1 VSSTP
6 QAVTDASETATPA
19 PARLALIAAV
29 ARNGCIGR
37 GNGLVFRHPDDARW
51 FRQQTLGCPVLM
63 GRKTWDSL
71 PPKFRP
77 LPGRS
82 NIVVTRQAGWQAE
95 GAQVAHSL
103 GEALALGQAAA
114 AASGAQKVF
123 VIGGAQLYAEALPQA
138 DELVL
143 TEVQADYDGDA
154 WFPDWPRLQFAEH
167 SRQPQAAGAGT
178 GAGTGADSGGTP
190 AFDFV
195 VYRRRG

>member
-1 VSSTP
+1 MSGAAQP
-6 QAVTDASETATPA
+6 VTDVAKTNTAA
-19 PARLALIAAV
+19 PAQLALIAAV

-71 PPKFRP
+71 PAKFRP

-154 WFPDWPRLQFAEH
+154 WFPDWPRAQFAEH
-167 SRQPQAAGAGT
+167 SRQPQAAGADPG
-178 GAGTGADSGGTP
+178 STP

-195 VYRRRG
+195 VYRRRA